1 MGFGEIL
8 GDVLGTPS
16 GLAFFYV
23 AISFLMA
30 MIMGYLFNYFIM
42 RELREMNK
50 QFRDLNYMLA
60 SYMQRQQ
67 NGVKKNEPQPP
78 AKPNYQM
85 KKEEEKN
92 NS

>member
-8 GDVLGTPS
+8 GDVLGTPF

-67 NGVKKNEPQPP
+67 NSVKKDPQPP
-78 AKPNYQM
+78 VKPNYQM
-85 KKEEEKN
+85 KKEEREN